1 MLPSYKTSVDYMS
14 KAFKEFPWDN
24 KLAYAQ
30 YLAQTY
36 YYVCHSTR
44 LLAASAARFSQEDQA
59 FHRRFLKHTDEE
71 NSHELLAIR
80 DLQKLGYNIK
90 DFPELAQTRTFYE
103 TQYYKIEHIDPA
115 ALMGYILALETM
127 AARELKGTCE
137 KLNELYGR
145 ECVKFLN
152 VHNEE
157 DPDHVDKAIEVI
169 EKLSAERRVA
179 IDHNLEQTA
188 ISYADMMQAAKVK
201 AYTMDFKKVA

>member
-1 MLPSYKTSVDYMS
+1 MLPNYQSSVDYMS
-14 KAFKEFPWDN
+14 KAFKEFPWEN

-44 LLAASAARFSQEDQA
+44 LLAASAARFSQADQG
-59 FHRRFLKHTDEE
+59 FHNRFLKHTGEE
-71 NSHELLAIR
+71 TSHELLALR

-103 TQYYKIEHIDPA
+103 TQYYKIEHIDPI

-127 AARELKGTCE
+127 AAKELKGTCE
-137 KLNELYGR
+137 KLNALYGR
-145 ECVKFLN
+145 DCVKFLN

-157 DPDHVDKAIEVI
+157 DPDHVDKALEVI
-169 EKLSAERRVA
+169 SKLSQERLEA
-179 IDHNLEQTA
+179 INHNMEQTA
-188 ISYADMMQAAKVK
+188 ICYADLLQAAKVK
-201 AYTMDFKKVA
+201 SYTMDFKKVA